1 MGFFNINLHYTN
13 IEALDDDND
22 EDEGA
27 RTEEA
32 EEDSASEREGTLLSN
47 SVPDSRKFFAI
58 CSMSYIYQGF
68 QP

>member
-47 SVPDSRKFFAI
+47 SVPDCGKFSIF
-58 CSMSYIYQGF
+58 
-68 QP
+68 